1 MIKAFL
7 SHSSTDKE
15 IVRKIKNKLTRAW
28 TYFDEDCFDP
38 GVDFREAIVSHIEKT
53 KLFVL
58 FASEASLKSSWVN
71 FELDTIYWES
81 IKKRDIQVLVLNL
94 DNVDISQFPK
104 WMQKACFVSFLM
116 L

>member
-1 MIKAFL
+1 M
-7 SHSSTDKE
+7 
-15 IVRKIKNKLTRAW
+15 
-28 TYFDEDCFDP
+28 
-38 GVDFREAIVSHIEKT
+38 
-53 KLFVL
+53 

-104 WMQKACFVSFLM
+104 WMQKAKIQQIDNIEIAAQIILDKLFGLINEDK
-116 L
+116 